1 MTSTLSVTDLL
12 ANEGI
17 ADVTGLW
24 PVELVEDWNRRLD
37 PIFAG
42 TDGERRS
49 YASAD
54 ALAETGIF
62 AELFSEPV
70 RRLIAGIHPSALLYH
85 CHSYEIA
92 ANQGRPH
99 IHRDKPLGWHR
110 DTETIRSYTPTSR
123 PSSAFSSCCHRSA
136 PTTARSSSI
145 RTGPTTGCARAATR
159 CS

>member
-1 MTSTLSVTDLL
+1 MTSTVTVTDLL

-24 PVELVEDWNRRLD
+24 PVEMVEDWNRRLD

-70 RRLIAGIHPSALLYH
+70 RQLIAGIHPSALLYH

-110 DTETIRSYTPTSR
+110 DTETILTATFDLDQIRNYRNAWGVFRDRRPELYGPIATLDGHSR
-123 PSSAFSSCCHRSA
+123 R
-136 PTTARSSSI
+136 
-145 RTGPTTGCARAATR
+145 
-159 CS
+159 